1 MDLAFSDEQTE
12 LRDLSRRILSERVTP
27 ERLTEL
33 EADDAAV
40 FDRDLWRELADAGLL
55 GAGLPS
61 AHGGGDAGLL
71 GLLPVLEELGRHVA
85 PVPFVPTVVQ
95 AALTLVDHGTD
106 EHRSTWL
113 PRIVAG
119 AAVLTA
125 ALEEPGGLEPTDPRT
140 IAVPEEG
147 GYRVTG
153 EKHAVPYGA
162 EADRILVPAASGD
175 GLVLLLLDP
184 VTEGVTITAQV
195 ATNRQPVATVELTGA
210 LVPSG
215 DVLATPGVAAAA
227 VRELVERGAAAWCA
241 VQAGICQSS
250 LRAISSHTAQRHQF
264 GKPIAEFQAV
274 AQRAADA
281 YIDAEMVRLTARQ
294 AVFRLARGWPATP
307 EVHSAKFWAGDG
319 GMRVV
324 HAAMHLHG
332 GLGVS
337 TDHPLHRRF
346 LWAKQVEH
354 SLGTPTRELAR
365 LGRLLAEEPV

>member
-1 MDLAFSDEQTE
+1 MDFAFSDEQTE

-33 EADDAAV
+33 EAEGAGV

-55 GAGLPS
+55 GAGLP
-61 AHGGGDAGLL
+61 AEHGGGGAGLL

-95 AALTLVDHGTD
+95 AGLTLVDHGTD
-106 EHRSTWL
+106 EQRAAWL

-119 AAVLTA
+119 DAVLTA
-125 ALEEPGGLEPTDPRT
+125 ALEEPGGLEPADPRT
-140 IAVPEEG
+140 RAVPDG
-147 GYRVTG
+147 DGYRVTG
-153 EKHAVPYGA
+153 EKHVVPYGA
-162 EADRILVPAASGD
+162 EAAAVLVPAATDD
-175 GLVLLLLDP
+175 GVVLLLLDP
-184 VTEGVTITAQV
+184 GSDGVTLTAQV
-195 ATNRQPVATVELTGA
+195 TTNRQPVATLELAGVR
-210 LVPSG
+210 VPAA
-215 DVLATPGVAAAA
+215 DVVAAPGRAADA
-227 VRELVERGAAAWCA
+227 VRDLVERGAAAWCA
-241 VQAGICQSS
+241 VQAGVCQSA

-281 YIDAEMVRLTARQ
+281 FIDAEMVRLTARQ
-294 AVFRLARGWPATP
+294 AVFRLSQGWPATP

-354 SLGTPTRELAR
+354 SLGTPTRELVR
-365 LGRLLAEEPV
+365 LGRRLAEEPV